1 MAILFIFGLSVR
13 AFEVIVISFAK
24 FLVTCL
30 VYKIYGRAIMTLAF
44 CYLVLINNQVYFLT
58 SQVG

>member
-1 MAILFIFGLSVR
+1 MDMAIYFFSGLSVR

-30 VYKIYGRAIMTLAF
+30 VSEIWKANDTTVAIRH
-44 CYLVLINNQVYFLT
+44 LVL
-58 SQVG
+58 